1 MASVGVGNVAV
12 GRSSL
17 LLQDLVAQLFD
28 QRATIPEGLYVNL
41 CDAAQRVHEQLRIAQ
56 AILNDEPARNNS
68 AGGVADGWGDHDD
81 AEDDE
86 GGAHARRRRRR
97 VAAQGWADALGPSS
111 VPMVHIEGV
120 GRVPMASLT
129 G

>member
-1 MASVGVGNVAV
+1 MASAGIGNVAV

-28 QRATIPEGLYVNL
+28 QRATIPEGLYVKL

-56 AILNDEPARNNS
+56 AILNDEPARVN
-68 AGGVADGWGDHDD
+68 GGDHDD
-81 AEDDE
+81 AEDD
-86 GGAHARRRRRR
+86 GGDAHARRRRRR
-97 VAAQGWADALGPSS
+97 VAVQGWADTLGPPS
-111 VPMVHIEGV
+111 VPTVHIEGV

>member
-56 AILNDEPARNNS
+56 AILNDEPARDG
-68 AGGVADGWGDHDD
+68 GGVADGWGDHDD
-81 AEDDE
+81 AEDDW
-86 GGAHARRRRRR
+86 GDAHARRRRRR
-97 VAAQGWADALGPSS
+97 VAVQGWADAVGPSS

>member
-56 AILNDEPARNNS
+56 ASLSDEPARDGYG
-68 AGGVADGWGDHDD
+68 AADGWGGG
-81 AEDDE
+81 EGSGEDE

-97 VAAQGWADALGPSS
+97 VAAQGWADTLGPSS
-111 VPMVHIEGV
+111 VPTVHIEGV

>member
-81 AEDDE
+81 AEDDW
-86 GGAHARRRRRR
+86 GDAHARRRRRR
-97 VAAQGWADALGPSS
+97 VAVQGWADAVGPSS

>member
-41 CDAAQRVHEQLRIAQ
+41 CDAAEA
-56 AILNDEPARNNS
+56 
-68 AGGVADGWGDHDD
+68 
-81 AEDDE
+81 AEK
-86 GGAHARRRRRR
+86 RRT
-97 VAAQGWADALGPSS
+97 A
-111 VPMVHIEGV
+111 
-120 GRVPMASLT
+120 
-129 G
+129 

>member
-1 MASVGVGNVAV
+1 MASVGIGNVAV

-56 AILNDEPARNNS
+56 AILNDEPARVN
-68 AGGVADGWGDHDD
+68 GGDHDD
-81 AEDDE
+81 AEDD
-86 GGAHARRRRRR
+86 GGDAHARRRRR